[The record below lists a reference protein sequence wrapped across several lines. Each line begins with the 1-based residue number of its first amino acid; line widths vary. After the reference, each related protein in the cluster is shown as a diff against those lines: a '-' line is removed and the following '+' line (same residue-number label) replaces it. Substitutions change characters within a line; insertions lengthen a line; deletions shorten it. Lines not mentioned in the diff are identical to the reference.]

1 MFFLCKCI
9 SCEMCGR
16 HFCKMWTCSNVTVTV
31 CFIEF
36 ILVLNR
42 QVLVVG
48 VLFGSW
54 FGVMVNVNSD
64 VVYGERGWIV

>member
-1 MFFLCKCI
+1 
-9 SCEMCGR
+9 
-16 HFCKMWTCSNVTVTV
+16 MWTCSNVTVTV